1 MERSS
6 TTRAAQAGLRT
17 GYGSGLVWDLSLPY
31 PVIGHNGGIEGF
43 VSSFGYSPARD
54 VGYVIL
60 LNSSAPAASR
70 ALRRLSSLAIRYLK
84 RDVEPPVKP
93 DTRLDPSVLDRYV
106 GYYHDAN
113 SRNQFFWPVQYL
125 LAGRTVTREGDHLY
139 LQSIGGERVRLIP
152 VSETTFRRENELDAT
167 MIFTADAEGAMVLT
181 GAQLYAEQRP
191 RWTVDLLRG
200 SVMVAA
206 GVVLSPLVVA
216 IGWVA
221 RLRHSR
227 FWDLKLALLACPIL
241 VAAPALALAV
251 TPRRDWGLLNAT
263 TTIVFLA
270 TVALPALAIAIVAFA
285 AAARKQGAGRLLV
298 GYAFVVALAA
308 AGITVYLSAHGLIA
322 LRLWKY

>member
-1 MERSS
+1 
-6 TTRAAQAGLRT
+6 
-17 GYGSGLVWDLSLPY
+17 
-31 PVIGHNGGIEGF
+31 
-43 VSSFGYSPARD
+43 
-54 VGYVIL
+54 
-60 LNSSAPAASR
+60 
-70 ALRRLSSLAIRYLK
+70 
-84 RDVEPPVKP
+84 
-93 DTRLDPSVLDRYV
+93 
-106 GYYHDAN
+106 
-113 SRNQFFWPVQYL
+113 
-125 LAGRTVTREGDHLY
+125 
-139 LQSIGGERVRLIP
+139 

-167 MIFTADAEGAMVLT
+167 MVFTADAQGAMVLT

-200 SVMVAA
+200 SVMAAA

-221 RLRHSR
+221 RLRQSR

-241 VAAPALALAV
+241 VAAPAVALAL
-251 TPRRDWGLLNAT
+251 TPRRDWGVLNAT

-270 TVALPALAIAIVAFA
+270 TMALPALAIAIVAFA